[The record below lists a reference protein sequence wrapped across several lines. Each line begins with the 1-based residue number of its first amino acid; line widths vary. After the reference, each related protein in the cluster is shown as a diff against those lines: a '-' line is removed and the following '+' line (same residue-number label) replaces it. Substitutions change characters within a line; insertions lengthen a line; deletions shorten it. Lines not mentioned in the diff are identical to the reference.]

1 MLLNNFY
8 LLLRCQL
15 SILRLEHNLW
25 SVSMSIQ
32 KFSLPATKDVKEYY
46 DVHGYVV
53 IENLLNPTKIDHFFE
68 TYEAIKHNPFFI
80 YYSQSI
86 HTPLRPKIT
95 AEGYIQESMQNAT
108 QLKFFPRFSGAM
120 LNCLV
125 DTNISVVLSM
135 LSGESSHAMYQ
146 NMFFDKS
153 TGTIEHQDHYY
164 LDTDPPG
171 HLIGTW
177 YALED
182 IHPEAGCFFVLP
194 GSHLGAVIERENM
207 PHSKGVAARFAD
219 HDAMMDRIRQLVQNN
234 LYEYKTFPLC
244 KGDVL
249 FWHPY
254 TIHGAHSCANPR
266 YSRKSFTAHYGPT
279 RMHRL
284 YTQSSPTLQPSSNP
298 DILIDQQG
306 THLYWSNLKLYIK
319 YILDKAS
326 HRSEAFM
333 DMRRQSYKT
342 E

>member
-1 MLLNNFY
+1 
-8 LLLRCQL
+8 
-15 SILRLEHNLW
+15 
-25 SVSMSIQ
+25 MSIN
-32 KFSLPATKDVKEYY
+32 KFSLSDTTDIKEYY
-46 DVHGYVV
+46 DTHGYVV
-53 IENLLNPTKIDHFFE
+53 IEKLLNPAKIDDFFDA
-68 TYEAIKHNPFFI
+68 YEAIKRNPFFV

-86 HTPLRPKIT
+86 HTPLRPKTT

-108 QLKFFPRFSGAM
+108 QLKFFPRFSGAI

-125 DTNISVVLSM
+125 DQNISAVLSI

-146 NMFFDKS
+146 NMFFDQS

-194 GSHLGAVIERENM
+194 GSHLGTIIERENS
-207 PHSKGVAARFAD
+207 PNGKGVAASFAD
-219 HDAMMDRIRQLVQNN
+219 HDSMMNRIKNLVQEN
-234 LYEYKTFPLC
+234 LYEYRPFPLG

-254 TIHGAHSCANPR
+254 TIHGAYSCANPR
-266 YSRKSFTAHYGPT
+266 YSRKSFTAHYGPAN
-279 RMHRL
+279 MHRL
-284 YTQSSPTLQPSSNP
+284 YTQQFPILQHSINP
-298 DILIDQQG
+298 NILIDRQG
-306 THLYWSNLKLYIK
+306 VNLYWGNLKLYIK
-319 YILDKAS
+319 YILEKAS
-326 HRSEAFM
+326 HRSGAFM
-333 DMRRQSYKT
+333 DMRRQSYKA